1 LLATLNAKLKTT
13 LSVKLLQFSLYK
25 VKLWKIN
32 TANAPKKRKPFT
44 LGKNGRGDNFGL
56 FGISTITLLNFVLK
70 LLKIERMTYDFAII
84 GGGIVGAATFYKLQ
98 QKYPDKTIV
107 LLEKMAQLADHQ
119 TGHNSG
125 VIHSGLYY
133 KPGSLKAKNCIQ
145 GRHELVAFAKEH
157 GIAHDVCGKVV
168 VATDP
173 SELPHMEK
181 IFQIGLENKIEG
193 IKRLTAEEVKE
204 HEPFVECI
212 GGIWVPVTGIID
224 FRGATE
230 KMVELALAIQA
241 KSALKLQH
249 EVERIEKGEKYS
261 KLVTNQGTFEA
272 EYLIFCAGLQADRLA
287 KKDGVDLK
295 EKVVGFRGDY
305 YELTE
310 QGKHKVKNLI
320 YPVPNPDFPFLGVH
334 FTRMTDGEIECGPN
348 AVFTF
353 KREGYGKTD
362 FSLRD
367 TWDALTYKGTWRL
380 FFQNMSFG
388 INEYRRAFS
397 KKLFLKTLQRM
408 VPSLTM
414 DDLRPG
420 RAGVRALL
428 LREDGDTRDD
438 FRIEYHGKSIHV
450 LNAPSPAA
458 TASLA
463 IGGYIVEEAEK
474 HFHLS

>member
-1 LLATLNAKLKTT
+1 
-13 LSVKLLQFSLYK
+13 
-25 VKLWKIN
+25 
-32 TANAPKKRKPFT
+32 
-44 LGKNGRGDNFGL
+44 
-56 FGISTITLLNFVLK
+56 
-70 LLKIERMTYDFAII
+70 MTFDIAII
-84 GGGIVGAATFYKLQ
+84 GGGIVGAATMYKLQ
-98 QKYPDKTIV
+98 KQYPNLKLV
-107 LLEKMAQLADHQ
+107 LFEKEDLLSDHQ

-157 GIAHDVCGKVV
+157 NIDHDVCGKIV
-168 VATDP
+168 VATDK
-173 SELPHMEK
+173 SELEQLEK
-181 IFQIGLENKIEG
+181 VYQTGLANKIEG
-193 IKRLTAEEVKE
+193 IKKINAEEIKE
-204 HEPFVECI
+204 IEPFCE
-212 GGIWVPVTGIID
+212 GIAGIHVPCTGIID
-224 FRGATE
+224 FRGATK
-230 KMVELALAIQA
+230 KMVELALQIQPE
-241 KSALKLQH
+241 SQLKLQH
-249 EVERIEKGEKYS
+249 EVISIEKNDGYS
-261 KLVTNQGTFEA
+261 TLKTNKGDFQSKHLV
-272 EYLIFCAGLQADRLA
+272 FCAGLQADRLA
-287 KKDGVDLK
+287 KKDGINLK

-310 QGKHKVKNLI
+310 EGHHKIKHLI

-367 TWDALTYKGTWRL
+367 TIDALTYKGTWKL
-380 FFQNMSFG
+380 FFGNIKFG
-388 INEYRRAFS
+388 IDEYRRAFS

-414 DDLRPG
+414 DDIKPG

-438 FRIEYHGKSIHV
+438 FRIEYQGNSIHV

-463 IGGYIVEEAEK
+463 IGGYIAEEAKK
-474 HFHLS
+474 HFNL